1 MVITDSQHSQL
12 WEYKMVN
19 IFIKTIISINNIFS
33 SKKKLMKNMNI
44 QMFQIHDAVNNN
56 IQTNVREKCEKRWNM
71 RLKNTNG
78 A

>member
-1 MVITDSQHSQL
+1 MIMVITDSQNSQL

-44 QMFQIHDAVNNN
+44 EMFQIHDAVNNN
-56 IQTNVREKCEKRWNM
+56 I
-71 RLKNTNG
+71 
-78 A
+78 